1 MSSTITESTWLT
13 ANPRQVSVTN
23 AGEAIILDPVSN
35 RYYSLT
41 GVGERVW
48 ALLQE
53 PVRLPDLRD
62 AVVAAY
68 AVSPA
73 EAQRDVHDLLVQL
86 LDAGLIEAREG
97 S

>member
-1 MSSTITESTWLT
+1 MNTPLSESTWLT
-13 ANPRQVSVTN
+13 ATPRQVSVTN

-68 AVSPA
+68 AVSPE
-73 EAQRDVHDLLVQL
+73 EAQRDVRDLLVQL
-86 LDAGLIEAREG
+86 LDAGLVEVREG
-97 S
+97 P